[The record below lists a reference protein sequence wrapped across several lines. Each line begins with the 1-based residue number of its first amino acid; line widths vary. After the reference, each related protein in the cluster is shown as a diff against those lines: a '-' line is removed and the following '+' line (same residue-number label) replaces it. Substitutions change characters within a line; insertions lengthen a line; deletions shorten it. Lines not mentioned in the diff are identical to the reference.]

1 MAQRSKKLPKKEVED
16 LFYKLCVVVSK
27 TNDIEDAARL
37 LRDLLSST
45 EAEMIAKRI
54 KIAEKLIDKATYRE
68 INEELKTSNATIFK
82 VQEWL
87 NVSGDGYRKAIET
100 TKGRDLRN
108 DVTLS
113 TYDSSNWADLKRK
126 LPMYFWPQIVLENI
140 IATAN
145 KKQQDKIKTVLRQVK
160 KMEEKHPLYE
170 RIDKI
175 MASHHRDA
183 NQRERLDNNSKG
195 LDNNKSKK
203 NSASKR

>member
-1 MAQRSKKLPKKEVED
+1 MAQKSKKLSKREVED
-16 LFYKLCVVVSK
+16 LFYKLCMVVSK
-27 TNDIEDAARL
+27 TDDIADAAKL

-54 KIAEKLIDKATYRE
+54 KIAERLIEEATYKE
-68 INEELKTSNATIFK
+68 ISEELKTSSATIFK

-87 NVSGDGYRKAIET
+87 NVSGDGYRKAIKK
-100 TKGRDLRN
+100 TKGRNLRN

-126 LPMYFWPQIVLENI
+126 LPMYFWPQIVLENV

-145 KKQQDKIKTVLRQVK
+145 KKQQEKIKTVLKQVK
-160 KMEEKHPLYE
+160 KMEEKHPLYA

-175 MASHHRDA
+175 MSSHHRNA
-183 NQRERLDNNSKG
+183 NQTKREAK
-195 LDNNKSKK
+195 NK
-203 NSASKR
+203 